1 MRSVEHEPIMGVCR
15 RSPQLDLGAELLVC
29 QRGNT
34 QSLLYIFIQEGP
46 KVKALSDSSPTYLRQ
61 TASYSLG
68 PNFTLG
74 DHCKLNKSYQNLLLD
89 TY

>member
-46 KVKALSDSSPTYLRQ
+46 KVNLR
-61 TASYSLG
+61 L
-68 PNFTLG
+68 
-74 DHCKLNKSYQNLLLD
+74 
-89 TY
+89 